1 MTRLINHPPQDQTEK
16 KDKVMHDW
24 FNQSSAK
31 NQTEDKDKVMH
42 VWTNES
48 SFSKSKIKERYGNA

>member
-1 MTRLINHPPQDQTEK
+1 
-16 KDKVMHDW
+16 MHDW
-24 FNQSSAK
+24 INQSSAK